1 MFLLLFFSPV
11 SRLEGSLFHSQRL
24 VNLSSL
30 LALPASM
37 STNVTLFEP
46 PQLDPSKAPIEN
58 VLELTPVVDIGP
70 V

>member
-1 MFLLLFFSPV
+1 MFPLLPCFASRGFS
-11 SRLEGSLFHSQRL
+11 FHLQRL
-24 VNLSSL
+24 VTRSSL
-30 LALPASM
+30 LTPPASM

>member
-1 MFLLLFFSPV
+1 MFLLLPCFASRGFS
-11 SRLEGSLFHSQRL
+11 FHSQRL
-24 VNLSSL
+24 VILSSL
-30 LALPASM
+30 LILLASM
-37 STNVTLFEP
+37 SANVTLFEP

>member
-1 MFLLLFFSPV
+1 
-11 SRLEGSLFHSQRL
+11 
-24 VNLSSL
+24 
-30 LALPASM
+30 M